1 MISSFNYLQRK
12 SLYRN
17 YISCSVYNYNGTEI
31 LASYSDDYIYL
42 FDTADTNENNY
53 VHRYRGHSNCET
65 IKGVNFFG
73 PKSEFI
79 VSGSD
84 CGNVFFWDKEKEAIV
99 QFLAA
104 DEEGVVNVL
113 EPHPHIPLIATS
125 GLDPDVKIF
134 VPSNESPKLSEK
146 LEKCVYKNYKKKAE
160 VLGRMVLPR
169 NIILR
174 NFNRRFR
181 RLVQD
186 DINDWFNSSSSSSDD
201 I

>member
-1 MISSFNYLQRK
+1 MQKKY
-12 SLYRN
+12 LYRN

-31 LASYSDDYIYL
+31 LASYSDDHIYL
-42 FDTADTNENNY
+42 FDPADPNDNNY
-53 VHRYRGHSNCET
+53 VHSYRGHANCET

-84 CGNVFFWDKEKEAIV
+84 CGNVFFWDKNKESIV

-113 EPHPHIPLIATS
+113 EPHPHVPILATS
-125 GLDPDVKIF
+125 GLDRDVKIF
-134 VPSNESPKLSEK
+134 VPSNEEPKLNEN
-146 LEKCVYKNYKKKAE
+146 LEKCVYKNNRKKALAGGNLE
-160 VLGRMVLPR
+160 LPR
-169 NIILR
+169 RIFIR
-174 NFNRRFR
+174 NFNRR
-181 RLVQD
+181 LQNVVQNEL
-186 DINDWFNSSSSSSDD
+186 DINTTDSDSSSSSDN